1 MFHRLFSNCFRLTQQ
16 HPQKFLFVLV
26 GLIILSIAGLFFVS
40 FDNDVAKM
48 LPADDAIAKGLHLL
62 RTSDFTGK
70 VVVSF
75 ELIDEQYS
83 VQDLIYA
90 VDRFAGSLGPPLVSD
105 VFVGPV
111 DADMSAEMRSF
122 MAYAP
127 QITNQSDLMAIDA
140 RLNPEGVD
148 RALSSHFR
156 QLLSPMGSFVSQI
169 VRLDPLGVKTGTA
182 VKLQNLLTPAGY
194 DVRLENGHV
203 ISQDGKNA
211 MAVITTPISVTDGF
225 GSRRLVS
232 YLEEKRASLPPY
244 VSSDII
250 AGHLHTLSNE
260 NVIKKDISRVLLAAG
275 VGIIGLFLFVF
286 RSVKAVIIFFLPL
299 VSVLL
304 AIQVTHFI
312 YSPVSYF
319 IMGMGGVIAGIAVDY
334 GIHIYV
340 AVKKNGSGSE
350 CVSQVAKPVT
360 IGALTT
366 ISIFASFFFSHVEGY
381 HQLALFSIISILIC
395 LLLSL
400 FFLPH
405 WLNIPTKESSDAQ
418 LVVPTESHPGKF
430 DRTIVVGWV
439 IASLLLLFLS
449 SRASLDF
456 DIKAFDGTEASV
468 LESEEKFQKTWGQG
482 EMPGIFVVSGPTLEA
497 TKKMNESVYQDIA
510 GKIDDETF
518 FSVARIFPSDE
529 TRTENIRQWNQF
541 WHDGR
546 EEKLRRLLNQI
557 GPRYRFSKE
566 AFDPFFDSLY
576 MSPDIDASSG
586 SGLFFEKLKERYIFK
601 DGTDYQILSLFP
613 DEQTYLSVLDDLTQ
627 KYPGS
632 YIVSSKNI
640 ARLLSIS
647 VQQEIIYL
655 ALIAAV
661 LIPLLTGL
669 LLRDLRLSLIALVPV
684 IFGILALLGLLPLF
698 GVKMNA
704 PAIIASMVVV
714 GLSVDYGIFMAY
726 SSKYVLRVGTRLAVF
741 LSAFTTI
748 IGAGAL
754 LFADHPVFFT
764 IGATLVTGVLGGYIA
779 SILVV
784 PALFRTFYLKQ
795 TETV

>member
-1 MFHRLFSNCFRLTQQ
+1 MFDRLFSNCFRLTQQ
-16 HPQKFLFVLV
+16 HPKKFLFLLL
-26 GLIILSIAGLFFVS
+26 GLIILSITGIFFVS

-75 ELIDEQYS
+75 ELIDDQYS
-83 VQDLIYA
+83 VQDLIYV
-90 VDRFAGSLGPPLVSD
+90 VDQFAESLGPPLVTD
-105 VFVGPV
+105 VFVGPL
-111 DADMSAEMRSF
+111 DADMSAEMKSF
-122 MAYAP
+122 IAYAP
-127 QITNQSDLMAIDA
+127 QITTESDLIEIDA
-140 RLNPEGVD
+140 RLAPEGVD
-148 RALSSHFR
+148 RALSGHFR
-156 QLLSPMGSFVSQI
+156 QLLSPMGSFVAQI
-169 VRLDPLGVKTGTA
+169 VRLDPLGVKTSTA
-182 VKLQNLLTPAGY
+182 GKLQKLLTPTGY

-203 ISQDGKNA
+203 ISQDGKHA
-211 MAVITTPISVTDGF
+211 MAVITTPITVTDGF

-244 VSSDII
+244 VSADII

-275 VGIIGLFLFVF
+275 VGLICLFLFVF
-286 RSVKAVIIFFLPL
+286 RSVKAAIIFFLPM

-312 YSPVSYF
+312 YSPLSYF

-340 AVKKNGSGSE
+340 AVKKNGSGAE
-350 CVSQVAKPVT
+350 CVSQVAKPVV

-366 ISIFASFFFSHVEGY
+366 VSIFASFFFSHVEGY
-381 HQLALFSIISILIC
+381 HQLAVFSIISILIC

-405 WLNIPTKESSDAQ
+405 WLNMPANESSDPQ
-418 LVVPTESHPGKF
+418 PVVPPEGHSGKIDRTVLLGWLVV
-430 DRTIVVGWV
+430 
-439 IASLLLLFLS
+439 SLLLLFFS
-449 SRASLDF
+449 TRSSLDF

-468 LESEEKFQKTWGQG
+468 LESEKAFQIIWGQG
-482 EMPGIFVVSGPTLEA
+482 DMPGIFVVSGSTLEA
-497 TKKMNESVYQDIA
+497 TKKVNEAVYHDIA
-510 GKIDDETF
+510 GKIEGDNF
-518 FSVARIFPSDE
+518 FSVAGIFPSDE
-529 TRTENIRQWNQF
+529 TRSENVRQWNQF
-541 WHDGR
+541 WQNGR
-546 EEKLRRLLNQI
+546 EEKLRGLLNQI

-576 MSPDIDASSG
+576 MSPDIETSSG

-601 DGTDYQILSLFP
+601 DGSEYQILSLFP
-613 DEQTYLSVLDDLTQ
+613 DEQKYISALDDLTQ

-669 LLRDLRLSLIALVPV
+669 LLRDIRLSLIALVPV

-704 PAIIASMVVV
+704 PAIIAGMVVV
-714 GLSVDYGIFMAY
+714 GLCVDYGIFMAY
-726 SSKYVLRVGTRLAVF
+726 SSRYVLRIGTRLAVF

-779 SILVV
+779 SVLVV
-784 PALFRTFYLKQ
+784 PALYRTFYLKQ
-795 TETV
+795 TETI